1 MQIALEWVTN
11 NRLFL
16 NMSKTKSIVFGT
28 NHCPMIWSSAAKK
41 DLGKLQLVQNRAAH
55 LALQCPLRSNVNN
68 MHVKLSWLKVA
79 ERLSASL
86 LAFVRN
92 MNEEKIPNCVYSQL
106 TFSSNSHE
114 YSTRHATS
122 GLFKVRAR
130 TQSMQRT
137 VLYRGMVAW
146 NSLPAEIAK
155 AHNKSIFKKQVKE
168 HLR

>member
-1 MQIALEWVTN
+1 
-11 NRLFL
+11 
-16 NMSKTKSIVFGT
+16 
-28 NHCPMIWSSAAKK
+28 
-41 DLGKLQLVQNRAAH
+41 
-55 LALQCPLRSNVNN
+55 

-92 MNEEKIPNCVYSQL
+92 MNEEKIPNCLYSQL
-106 TFSSNSHE
+106 TFSSNTHK
-114 YSTRHATS
+114 YSTRHATR
-122 GLFKVRAR
+122 GLFKVPRAR

-155 AHNKSIFKKQVKE
+155 AHNKSSFK
-168 HLR
+168 